1 MVKGLLRNR
10 NFIFSFALLLGIF
23 LPAAAE
29 ALRPLILPTL
39 GLTMI
44 LSTMDIQNDIFR
56 APHRLIGP
64 ALIGILMNYLLLGGI
79 ILAIGALFLK
89 DEQIRNGVI
98 LLAAAPPAA
107 AIIPFSDFL
116 KGDKNL
122 SLAGTIGAYIGGLV
136 IIPFM
141 ALMLL
146 SPGVFNPK
154 VLVVAVLELIV
165 IPLIASRI
173 LIWKNWNEK
182 ITPWKGTITNWS
194 FFLIM
199 YTLVGLNSRV
209 FLNLEPVLLTVAL
222 IPISTNFI
230 LGLAIEGTGRIFHLP
245 SPTRTS
251 LVLLGTLKNQGMA
264 GGLAL
269 ALFGKEAAIPA
280 AVCTISMIVYV
291 IWLDLIQGRQKQ

>member
-1 MVKGLLRNR
+1 MKGLLQNR
-10 NFIFSFALLLGIF
+10 NFIFSLALLLGVF
-23 LPAAAE
+23 APGRAQM
-29 ALRPLILPTL
+29 LRPLILPVL

-44 LSTMDIQNDIFR
+44 LSTMDIRNDTFR
-56 APHRLIGP
+56 NPRGLFGP

-79 ILAIGALFLK
+79 ILAIGALFIK
-89 DEQIRNGVI
+89 EDPIRNGVI

-107 AIIPFSDFL
+107 AVIPFSDFL
-116 KGDKNL
+116 KGDKRL
-122 SLAGTIGAYIGGLV
+122 SLTGTIGAYIGGLV
-136 IIPFM
+136 IIPLM
-141 ALMLL
+141 ALVLL
-146 SPGVFNPK
+146 SPGVFDPT
-154 VLVVAVLELIV
+154 VLVIAVVELIV

-182 ITPWKGTITNWS
+182 ISPWKGTITNWS

-199 YTLVGLNSRV
+199 YTLVGLNSSV
-209 FLNLEPVLLTVAL
+209 FRNLSPVLLTVSL
-222 IPISTNFI
+222 IPLSTNFI
-230 LGLAIEGTGRIFHLP
+230 LGLIIDGTGRVFHLTQP
-245 SPTRTS
+245 VRTS

-291 IWLDLIQGRQKQ
+291 IWLDLIQGQKKQ